1 MPDHHIK
8 MKNVASYHAT
18 EEQVLDISKQNT
30 IVYGMNG
37 AGKSTI
43 SNFLYS
49 LQNDQATTSDEFLSC
64 SAQIDGEANYF
75 VYNQKFIDDVFADKD
90 HQQGVFTLSKDN
102 VDIERKKKHFET
114 RKDKF
119 SVLYSNTKSE
129 SKRLNKEMD
138 DAKSMIEE
146 EVFKV
151 KRALERTALSD
162 FLTGHK
168 YKNSFYQKVIS
179 VDPLSDVSLD
189 DLIAEINKLHK
200 YKGNKIGK
208 ITLPTF
214 PAISEKNLKI
224 LQEPFVTSGNTQFS
238 EFVNRLD
245 NLTWVVK
252 GKSDYLKEGQTT
264 CPFCQRETID
274 DQLRNHME
282 NLFDDTYKDNLNQLN
297 SLLQSYSEQTS
308 IYIEK
313 IKSEFQSCPIDKTDI
328 GEIAPY
334 LEALNMH
341 FRSNLT
347 KISDKIENPSLEIE
361 IEGCEQWLEAIE
373 KKYSLSNHIIDEIND
388 NIDRVDEVKGNIA
401 NKMWRV
407 IHAQTQHAINLYNS
421 QYSQLTKSLS
431 DNEARLK
438 KIERVGKN
446 LKAKIEVLLGMTTN
460 IDDTIKRINQDLER
474 LGITGFT
481 IEKNSENDSSFR
493 LHRVRTSQN
502 SNIFKSL
509 SEGEK
514 TLITFLYFVEMCR
527 GSISRD
533 SAIHDKEKIIVI
545 DDPISSLSQNYIYE
559 IASLIQSKVVLGK
572 PFRKVIILTHSLF
585 FYQEMIKLA
594 SGGDKKF
601 EENYSLYRITK
612 NNTSIIQ
619 KITKNEMQNDYES
632 LWQIVKD
639 VAVHNSNPVVLPN
652 VMRNI
657 LEYYFGFLKKT
668 SKLHEEIN
676 KLAIQESDHGFKA
689 FYRYINR
696 QSHSDPINTGF
707 MIDVAPD
714 RYIEKFEELFKKLD
728 QHEHFEAMY
737 R

>member
-1 MPDHHIK
+1 MQNQHIR

-49 LQNDQATTSDEFLSC
+49 LQNDQAATNGDFRSC
-64 SAQIDGEANYF
+64 SIQIDGEAQYF

-102 VDIERKKKHFET
+102 VDIENKKKHFES

-119 SVLYSNTKSE
+119 SDLYSKTRSDCKQ
-129 SKRLNKEMD
+129 LNKD
-138 DAKSMIEE
+138 ISDAKSMIEE

-151 KRALERTALSD
+151 KRSVEQTILSE
-162 FLTGHK
+162 FLTGYK
-168 YKNSFYQKVIS
+168 YKNSFYQKVVS
-179 VDPLSDVSLD
+179 VEPLSDVTLD
-189 DLIAEINKLHK
+189 ELITEIKKLNQ

-208 ITLPTF
+208 INLPTF
-214 PAISEKNLKI
+214 PAIPENILKI
-224 LQEPFVTSGNTQFS
+224 LREPFLTSDNTQFS

-245 NLTWVVK
+245 NLAWVIK
-252 GKSDYLKEGQTT
+252 GKSNYLNEGQTT
-264 CPFCQRETID
+264 CPFCQKETID
-274 DQLRNHME
+274 DQLRHDIE
-282 NLFDDTYKDNLNQLN
+282 RLFDDTYKDNLKLLDG
-297 SLLQSYSEQTS
+297 LLQSYSEQTS
-308 IYIEK
+308 TYIGK
-313 IKSEFQSCPIDKTDI
+313 IKTEFQNCPVDKTDI
-328 GEIAPY
+328 GEIAPN
-334 LEALNMH
+334 LEALTMYY
-341 FRSNLT
+341 RSNLT
-347 KISDKIENPSLEIE
+347 KIREKIDNPSREVE
-361 IEGCEQWLEAIE
+361 IEGSEQWLDPII
-373 KKYSLSNHIIDEIND
+373 KKFSLINHIIDEIND
-388 NIDRVDEVKGNIA
+388 NINRVDEVKGNIA

-407 IHAQTQHAINLYNS
+407 IHAQTHHAINLYNT
-421 QYSQLTKSLS
+421 QNDKLATSLR
-431 DNEARLK
+431 DNEDRLK
-438 KIERVGKN
+438 KIERIGKK
-446 LKAKIEVLLGMTTN
+446 LKVKIELLIGMTTN
-460 IDDTIKRINQDLER
+460 IDDTIKRINQDLEK

-481 IEKNSENDSSFR
+481 IEKNSENDSYFR
-493 LHRVRTSQN
+493 LCRGQTNHN
-502 SNIFKSL
+502 SKIFKSL

-527 GSISRD
+527 GSTSRD
-533 SAIHDKEKIIVI
+533 RAVHDKEKIILI

-559 IASLIQSKVVLGK
+559 IASLIQAKLILGK

-594 SGGDKKF
+594 SGGDEKF
-601 EENYSLYRITK
+601 EKNYNLYRITK
-612 NNTSIIQ
+612 NKTTIIK

-639 VAVHNSNPVVLPN
+639 VVQHDSNPVVLPN
-652 VMRNI
+652 IMRNI
-657 LEYYFGFLKKT
+657 LEYYFGFLKKS

-676 KLAIQESDHGFKA
+676 KLASQESDHGFKA

-696 QSHSDPINTGF
+696 ESHSDPINTGF
-707 MIDVAPD
+707 MVDVAPD